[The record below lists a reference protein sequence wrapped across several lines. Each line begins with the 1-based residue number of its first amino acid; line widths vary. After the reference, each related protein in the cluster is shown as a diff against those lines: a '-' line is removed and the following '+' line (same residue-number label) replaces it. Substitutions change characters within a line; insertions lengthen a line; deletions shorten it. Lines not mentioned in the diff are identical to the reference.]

1 MDMMDPNAQM
11 MADPNMMGGDPS
23 MMGME
28 DPSLAMGDPMA
39 QVEPGQMGPPGAMG
53 MEQDNTNEIAMM
65 SIESVVLNHNLA
77 KKLKNKKDKDGN
89 NILEKM
95 SHEILEG
102 IKLDEQSRE
111 DWIAQAEEGY
121 KLALLVAENKS
132 WPWPEASNV
141 KYPLIATAA
150 MQFSAR
156 AYPALVPADGAAVK
170 ARAVPSAINGM
181 FLDSATRVGRHMSW
195 QLMVKDYCWEQE
207 MDKLLMTLSVV
218 GTMFKK
224 TYYDSQEDKNC
235 SYIIYPKDFIVD
247 YHATS
252 LEKAYRKTEI
262 IRLNDN
268 KLREKVNND
277 EEFLDLEYGEPRIWE
292 ADQDKIESDD
302 VAPSV
307 NKATPHIFYQCH
319 TFWDLDEDG
328 YEEPVI
334 ITIHEPTEQV
344 VRVTARYTSNSVDSD
359 QDGNII
365 RIRPLEYYTAFTF
378 IENPAGSLYGIGF
391 GLLLGPINDAINTI
405 INQLVDAGT
414 LNNLQSGYISKTLRL
429 NMSQQG
435 FTPGEWKVC
444 QASGEE
450 MKNGIMPLPT
460 KEPSP
465 VLMQLVQML
474 IQSGMQLASV
484 AEIFV
489 GKMPGQ
495 NTPATTTQATV
506 EQSMAVFTAVYK
518 RVYRAL
524 NEEYKKLMYLNKIN
538 PDLVQ
543 REAAESGLDIS
554 PEDYMLPEY
563 SIVPGADP
571 AGDSQTVKQQ
581 KFAFVA
587 QMLVPMGFINP
598 QALTQWALEFM
609 EVPNYQN
616 LMVQQPPPPP
626 PDPAMMKAESDIK
639 VAQVKMQMDQQ
650 DRIEE
655 REHKKQMAGIEFA
668 LAKQKMQTEAQK
680 AALDRMNQQEKNRM
694 DSVDRVNKLRA
705 SAQESQMKSVH
716 ARAEMQAK
724 FAENRQSH
732 QQKMEQTREAA
743 AEKQK
748 QQKASAKVASPK
760 K

>member
-1 MDMMDPNAQM
+1 MDPNAQM
-11 MADPNMMGGDPS
+11 MDDPNMMGGDPS
-23 MMGME
+23 MMGL
-28 DPSLAMGDPMA
+28 DPDLAMEGQEQGQP
-39 QVEPGQMGPPGAMG
+39 PGMPGMPPAPPGANMP
-53 MEQDNTNEIAMM
+53 QDNSNEIAMM
-65 SIESVVLNHNLA
+65 SIESVVIDSNLA
-77 KKLKNKKDKDGN
+77 KKLKNKKDKDDN
-89 NILEKM
+89 LILDSM
-95 SHEILEG
+95 ANEIIEG
-102 IKLDEQSRE
+102 IKLDEDSRK
-111 DWIAQAEEGY
+111 DWLAQAEEGY
-121 KLALLVAENKS
+121 KLALLVAENKT
-132 WPWPEASNV
+132 WPWPNASNI

-156 AYPALVPADGAAVK
+156 AYPALVPADGAVVK
-170 ARAVPSAINGM
+170 ARAVPSAVNAA

-224 TYYDSQEDKNC
+224 TYYDHTDGKNC
-235 SYIIYPKDFIVD
+235 SYIIYPKDFIID

-252 LEKAYRKTEI
+252 VDKAYRKTEI
-262 IRLNDN
+262 IRLTENQV
-268 KLREKVNND
+268 RERVNND
-277 EEFLDLEYGEPRIWE
+277 EEFLDVEYGEPRAWSPDE
-292 ADQDKIESDD
+292 ERIESEDSPP
-302 VAPSV
+302 AV

-319 TFWDLDEDG
+319 TFWDLDGDG

-334 ITIHEPTEQV
+334 VTIHEATEQV
-344 VRVTARYTSNSVDSD
+344 VRVTARYTSDGIDSD
-359 QDGNII
+359 ADGNII

-378 IENPAGSLYGIGF
+378 IENPAGSLYGVGF

-450 MKNGIMPLPT
+450 MKNGIIPLPT

-524 NEEYKKLMYLNKIN
+524 NEEYKKLMYLNKIK

-543 REAAESGLDIS
+543 AEAQESGLDIT
-554 PEDYMLPEY
+554 PQDYMLPEY

-581 KFAFVA
+581 KFAFVT

-626 PDPAMMKAESDIK
+626 PDPKMIAVQAKIK
-639 VAQVKMQMDQQ
+639 GDQAKMQMDQQ
-650 DRIEE
+650 DRTEE
-655 REHKKQMAGIEFA
+655 RAHKKEMAGLEYAI
-668 LAKQKMQTEAQK
+668 KQQEMQQAAQK
-680 AALDRMNQQEKNRM
+680 AALDNQARRDKARA
-694 DSVDRVNKLRA
+694 DSVERVNKMRA
-705 SAQESQMKSVH
+705 DAQVNQLKSSH

-724 FAENRQSH
+724 FAENRQVH
-732 QQKMEQTREAA
+732 QQKMEHQSQAA
-743 AEKQK
+743 AAKQK
-748 QQKASAKVASPK
+748 QQKASASNSSK

>member
-11 MADPNMMGGDPS
+11 MGDPS
-23 MMGME
+23 MMM
-28 DPSLAMGDPMA
+28 
-39 QVEPGQMGPPGAMG
+39 MG
-53 MEQDNTNEIAMM
+53 MEQDLGPEAGMDPMAAGEMPPPAGPMEDNSNEIAMM
-65 SIESVVLNHNLA
+65 SIESTVLDHNLA

-89 NILEKM
+89 LILEKM
-95 SHEILEG
+95 AHELLEG
-102 IKLDEQSRE
+102 IQLDQDSRA
-111 DWIAQAEEGY
+111 DWIEQAEEGY
-121 KLALLVAENKS
+121 KLALLVAENKT
-132 WPWPEASNV
+132 WPWPEASNI

-170 ARAVPSAINGM
+170 ARAVPSAVNGM
-181 FLDSATRVGRHMSW
+181 FLDAATKVGRHMSW

-224 TYYDSQEDKNC
+224 TYYDHADDKNC

-252 LEKAYRKTEI
+252 LDKAYRKTEI

-268 KLREKVNND
+268 KVREKVNND
-277 EEFLDLEYGEPRIWE
+277 EEFLDVEYGEPRNWQPDE
-292 ADQDKIESDD
+292 DRIESDD
-302 VAPSV
+302 AIPAV

-319 TFWDLDEDG
+319 TFWDLDDDG
-328 YEEPVI
+328 YEEPVVV
-334 ITIHEPTEQV
+334 TIHEPTEQV
-344 VRVTARYTSNSVDSD
+344 VRVTARYTSAGVDSD
-359 QDGNII
+359 TDGNII

-378 IENPAGSLYGIGF
+378 IENPAGSLYGVGF

-414 LNNLQSGYISKTLRL
+414 LNNLQAGFISKTLRL
-429 NMSQQG
+429 NMAQQG

-495 NTPATTTQATV
+495 NTPATTTQQTV

-538 PDLVQ
+538 PELVQ
-543 REAAESGLDIS
+543 REAEESGMDIS
-554 PEDYMLPEY
+554 PQDYMLPEY

-571 AGDSQTVKQQ
+571 AGDSQSVKQQ
-581 KFAFVA
+581 KFAWVA

-626 PDPAMMKAESDIK
+626 PDPAMMKAQADIQ
-639 VAQVKMQMDQQ
+639 VAQQKMAMDKE
-650 DRIEE
+650 DRTEE
-655 REHKKQMAGIEFA
+655 RAHKKEMAGIEFA
-668 LAKQKMQTEAQK
+668 IAKQKMQQEAQK
-680 AALDRMNQQEKNRM
+680 AAMDRMNQREQMQM
-694 DSVDRVNKLRA
+694 DSVSRVNEMRA
-705 SAQESQMKSVH
+705 KAQEAQMKSEH
-716 ARAEMQAK
+716 SRAEMQAK
-724 FAENRQSH
+724 FAENRQAH
-732 QQKMEQTREAA
+732 KQKMAQNHEAA
-743 AEKQK
+743 AAKRKE
-748 QQKASAKVASPK
+748 QKASAKSASPK